1 MSRRKSDARV
11 RYTQRVLKESFLT
24 LLREKPINK
33 ITVKE
38 VCELAELNRA
48 TFYAHYSDC
57 FALLESVEQ
66 ELLDA
71 FGQSLRLIDGFDTSA
86 LITALYAMVQQHEDA
101 CRVLI
106 FDGASPSL
114 LGRMIDLA
122 RSSSIAAWR
131 QQLHHA
137 SDAELEM
144 LYCHLSNGLMNVV
157 VGGYGKYSRDEVVS
171 FVNRIVKC
179 SLSLFQ

>member
-1 MSRRKSDARV
+1 MRKSDARV
-11 RYTQRVLKESFLT
+11 RYTRRVIKESFLS
-24 LLREKPINK
+24 LLREKPVNR

-38 VCELAELNRA
+38 VCQLAELNRA

-57 FALLESVEQ
+57 FALLESIEQ

-71 FGQSLRLIDGFDTSA
+71 FRESLQLIDGFDVSA
-86 LITALYAMVQQHEDA
+86 LISALYAMVEQHGDA

-106 FDGASPSL
+106 FGGASPSL
-114 LGRMIDLA
+114 PGRMIDLA
-122 RSSSIAAWR
+122 RPSSIASWKR
-131 QQLHHA
+131 QLRNA

-144 LYCHLSNGLMNVV
+144 LYTHLSNGLMNVV
-157 VGGYGKYSRDEVVS
+157 VGGYDKYSREEVIS
-171 FVNRIVKC
+171 FVNRIVKS